1 MIMVVIA
8 QVANPYG
15 VSRPQDVIRV
25 NIYDEA
31 FANCNR
37 CVDNLQREIYEYFS
51 GSIEFIAYS
60 QLKKSL
66 MIRYINPIDTA
77 KLGDIIRKAGVK
89 GYEIRF

>member
-1 MIMVVIA
+1 VGYDNGSNSASGKSLWCFKGAIC
-8 QVANPYG
+8 
-15 VSRPQDVIRV
+15 
-25 NIYDEA
+25 YDEA

>member
-1 MIMVVIA
+1 M
-8 QVANPYG
+8 G
-15 VSRPQDVIRV
+15 
-25 NIYDEA
+25 YDNGSNSASGKSLWGFKTPRCYNEA

>member
-1 MIMVVIA
+1 MIMAIIT

-15 VSRPQDVIRV
+15 VSRPQDVIMV

-31 FANCNR
+31 FASCNK
-37 CVDNLQREIYEYFS
+37 CVDNLKREIYNYFS
-51 GSIEFIAYS
+51 ENIKFIAYS
-60 QLKKSL
+60 QLKKTL

-89 GYEIRF
+89 GYEIRL